1 MSIDVYTGVPG
12 SGKSLHAA
20 ADLRYY
26 LNLPR
31 REQPCIAN
39 FSLAKD
45 APVARPELFHHIPNE
60 EMSAERLISF
70 AEDYW
75 QTHDFRED
83 YLQLYLDECQ
93 LLFNSRRWSDK
104 SRMAYLEFLSQ
115 SRKYGYH
122 VVLIAQS
129 AKMIDNQFR
138 MLIDT
143 EFNHRRVRS
152 MGPAGAVVAAFF
164 GGKLFMCVRYLFQT
178 NERLGMSLRTF
189 RKKDGQ
195 MYDSYAH
202 FERVEK

>member
-39 FSLAKD
+39 FRLADD
-45 APVARPELFHHIPNE
+45 APVSRPELFRYIPNE
-60 EMSAERLISF
+60 DMSAERLIDF
-70 AEDYW
+70 AQEYW

-115 SRKYGYH
+115 SRKWGYH

-152 MGPAGAVVAAFF
+152 MGPVGAVVAALF

-195 MYDSYAH
+195 MYDSFAK
-202 FERVEK
+202 FDRQEG